1 MALCLREVDSLF
13 SAFEHRKLRLNSR
26 LVMAPLPRLLAQN
39 GVPTP
44 EMLDYY
50 RRRAGNRVGLII
62 TEPVA
67 VNDPVA
73 AADSGMAHFYGGA
86 ALRAWKGICRAV
98 HAAGCRIA
106 PQLCHAGMLR
116 PASGDMPNPDAAA
129 IGPSGIDPESMEER
143 GEAMSRER
151 IRSVVSAFADAAA
164 LSRLIGFDA
173 VEINGGHAYLI
184 DQFLRTST
192 NRRAD
197 EYGGDMRSRCRF
209 ACQIVH
215 AVRKAVGRKFPIIF
229 RFSQFNAFEPS
240 VPLFQTPAEL
250 DEMLQQMCEA
260 GVDMFACS
268 GIAQPAFHGNAL
280 SLAAWTRL
288 LSKKPV
294 IGGGG
299 VGVRAGAG
307 DFISRIMR
315 AREVD
320 LLAVGRALLA
330 DAAWGSKIHAAAEED
345 IRPCTQRSFM
355 HLF

>member
-13 SAFEHRKLRLNSR
+13 TAFEHRKLHLNSR
-26 LVMAPLPRLLAQN
+26 LVMAPLPRLLALN
-39 GVPTP
+39 GVPTR

-50 RRRAGNRVGLII
+50 RLRAGNRVGLII

-67 VNDPVA
+67 VNDPAA

-116 PASGDMPNPDAAA
+116 PSSGDMPNPQSAA
-129 IGPSGIDPESMEER
+129 IGPSGIDPETMEKR
-143 GEAMSRER
+143 GEVMSRER
-151 IRSVVSAFADAAA
+151 IRSVIASFADAAA
-164 LSRLIGFDA
+164 AARLIGFDA
-173 VEINGGHAYLI
+173 VEINGGHACLI
-184 DQFLRTST
+184 DQFLRAST
-192 NRRAD
+192 NLRTD
-197 EYGGDMRSRCRF
+197 EYGGDLKGRCRF
-209 ACQIVH
+209 ACQIIH
-215 AVRKAVGRKFPIIF
+215 AVRKAVGKKLPVIF
-229 RFSQFNAFEPS
+229 RFSQFNSFDPS
-240 VPLFQTPAEL
+240 VPLLRTPAEL
-250 DEMLQQMCEA
+250 GELVQQMSDA

-268 GIAQPAFHGNAL
+268 GIAQPAFHGSAL

-299 VGVRAGAG
+299 IGVRAGAG
-307 DFISRIMR
+307 DFISRILR
-315 AREVD
+315 TREVD

-330 DAAWGSKIHAAAEED
+330 DAAWGSKIYAAAEQD